1 MSTMHEN
8 IVGLYVTNDDLYST
22 YRQKMIPILES
33 YGGGFRYDFQIAEV
47 LTNDSDVPINRLF
60 AIYFDNKEKMEQFF
74 ADPAYVAVRGEFFA
88 PAVDGVTV
96 IASYDRPDP
105 MDTGGR

>member
-1 MSTMHEN
+1 MSTKHEN

-60 AIYFDNKEKMEQFF
+60 AIYFDDKEKN
-74 ADPAYVAVRGEFFA
+74 G
-88 PAVDGVTV
+88 TV
-96 IASYDRPDP
+96 LCRSGLCSRPQP
-105 MDTGGR
+105 VLRTGGRRRHGDCVL